1 MIFYRCDVRNRE
13 EVFKVAEK
21 VKKEVGDVT
30 ILINNAGVGI
40 VKTFLN
46 YSNDD
51 ITRTINVNLTA
62 HYWVTDISCIFMIFK
77 SYKIYKIIVKMCFIQ
92 YKLFKNK

>member
-1 MIFYRCDVRNRE
+1 MIFYRCDVRNTE
-13 EVFKVAEK
+13 EVFKIAEK

-62 HYWVTDISCIFMIFK
+62 HYWVSDIF
-77 SYKIYKIIVKMCFIQ
+77 
-92 YKLFKNK
+92 